1 MLLWILRCTTPWCIL
16 SVCFYCLPS
25 IRREYDLSPLWL
37 QLTLNNN
44 EDISWFCFVFN
55 KKSERRMQFI
65 DSNYLSIANRSR
77 RALIFGSSSCLWLF
91 TWWST
96 EFILAKEA
104 HTVAILI
111 IILLPELVIIMELL
125 LVVIIT
131 IVVIIVICLIIVVL
145 YQILILHHIRLQYK
159 AETSSFIRMFESY
172 SAVHC
177 KWVDFPWANHNN
189 STPKNDLYHW
199 LVVGHRWLALM
210 RVRTLV
216 TLVAL
221 AVEVIWTRNRLWNTL
236 RLDAFLKSHSSY

>member
-1 MLLWILRCTTPWCIL
+1 M
-16 SVCFYCLPS
+16 
-25 IRREYDLSPLWL
+25 
-37 QLTLNNN
+37 
-44 EDISWFCFVFN
+44 
-55 KKSERRMQFI
+55 
-65 DSNYLSIANRSR
+65 
-77 RALIFGSSSCLWLF
+77 
-91 TWWST
+91 
-96 EFILAKEA
+96 
-104 HTVAILI
+104 I

-145 YQILILHHIRLQYK
+145 HHIRLQYK
-159 AETSSFIRMFESY
+159 AETSSFIRLFESY

-221 AVEVIWTRNRLWNTL
+221 AVEVIWTRNRL
-236 RLDAFLKSHSSY
+236 